1 MREGGADTAS
11 RVRYGLQLCLGRPP
25 TDDQV
30 QTLVALYEKE
40 LATYQANKE
49 GATKLATQP
58 LGPLPE
64 NCEVAEAAAFTV
76 VANVL
81 LNLDALLT
89 KN

>member
-1 MREGGADTAS
+1 
-11 RVRYGLQLCLGRPP
+11 
-25 TDDQV
+25 V

-40 LATYQANKE
+40 LPAYQSDKE

-64 NCEVAEAAAFTV
+64 NCDPADAAAYTV